1 MEENK
6 TKNINFFKKLWYS
19 ITKFEKYPEMATE
32 GIRSA
37 IKYLIIIS
45 FIVSIFISIGSTIEM
60 HKVIGEL
67 ANYINNNIPDFTY
80 ADGKISAEM
89 QEPMVI
95 TEVNDSTIDQIVIDS
110 NAETE
115 EAKNTSKTE
124 HEIIGNTIFF
134 FKNQVVLV
142 ARAENGQVN
151 EQPYTYQ
158 DFIKSYTQEDI
169 KEFNKQELV
178 NYMTS
183 SGMNSYYIRYV
194 IAIVVNLLLV
204 NVMVA
209 LLDTLQLAILG
220 WITTIVARIK
230 MKFVA
235 IYNMSIYALTLSM
248 ILNIVYIIINY
259 FVDFTIEYFQIAYMA
274 IAYIYLAASI
284 FILKDDFMKR
294 QEEVEKIKQEQIKV
308 REEIR
313 KQEEEKKDKEEPKEE
328 KPKKKKEE
336 EPKGETPDGYEA

>member
-19 ITKFEKYPEMATE
+19 ITKFEKYPEMAAE

-259 FVDFTIEYFQIAYMA
+259 FVDFTIEYFQIAYIA

-336 EPKGETPDGYEA
+336 EPKGETLDGSEA

>member
-19 ITKFEKYPEMATE
+19 ITKFEKYPDMAAE
-32 GIRSA
+32 GLGNA
-37 IKYLIIIS
+37 IKYLIIIT
-45 FIVSIFISIGSTIEM
+45 FIVSIFITIGSAIET

-67 ANYINNNIPDFTY
+67 ANYIKDNIPEFSY
-80 ADGKISAEM
+80 SDGKINAEI
-89 QEPMVI
+89 ENPIII
-95 TEVNDSTIDQIVIDS
+95 TEINNSAIDKIVIDP

-115 EAKNTSKTE
+115 ETKNSSKIAN
-124 HEIIGNTIFF
+124 EIVGNTIYF
-134 FKNQVVLV
+134 FKDQVILV
-142 ARAENGQVN
+142 ARAENGQTN
-151 EQPYTYQ
+151 EQPYTYG

-169 KEFNKQELV
+169 KEFDKQGLV
-178 NYMTS
+178 EYMTS
-183 SGMNSYYIRYV
+183 SRMNSYYIRYV
-194 IAIVVNLLLV
+194 VAILINLLLV
-204 NVMVA
+204 NVLVA

-220 WITTIVARIK
+220 WITTLVARIR

-259 FVDFTIEYFQIAYMA
+259 FVDFTIDYFQIAYIA

-294 QEEVEKIKQEQIKV
+294 QEEVEKLKQEQIKV

-313 KQEEEKKDKEEPKEE
+313 KQEEDKKKKQEEPKR
-328 KPKKKKEE
+328 E
-336 EPKGETPDGYEA
+336 EPKGSEA

>member
-19 ITKFEKYPEMATE
+19 ITKFEKYPEMAAE

-158 DFIKSYTQEDI
+158 DFIKSYSQEDI

-259 FVDFTIEYFQIAYMA
+259 FVDFTIEYFQIAYIA

-336 EPKGETPDGYEA
+336 EPKGETPDGSEA

>member
-19 ITKFEKYPEMATE
+19 ITKFEKYPEMAAE

-259 FVDFTIEYFQIAYMA
+259 FVDFTIEYFQIAYIA

-336 EPKGETPDGYEA
+336 EPKGETPDGSEA

>member
-19 ITKFEKYPEMATE
+19 ITKFEKYPEMAAE

-95 TEVNDSTIDQIVIDS
+95 TEVNDSTIDQIVIAS

-183 SGMNSYYIRYV
+183 SSMNSYYIRYV

-336 EPKGETPDGYEA
+336 EPKGETPDGSEA

>member
-19 ITKFEKYPEMATE
+19 ITKFEKYPEMAAE

-259 FVDFTIEYFQIAYMA
+259 FVDFTIEYFQIAYIA

-328 KPKKKKEE
+328 KHKKKKEE
-336 EPKGETPDGYEA
+336 EPKGETPDGSEA

>member
-19 ITKFEKYPEMATE
+19 ITKFEKYPEMAAE

-45 FIVSIFISIGSTIEM
+45 FIDSIFISIGSTIEM

-158 DFIKSYTQEDI
+158 DFIKSYSQEDI

-328 KPKKKKEE
+328 KRRRTKR
-336 EPKGETPDGYEA
+336 

>member
-19 ITKFEKYPEMATE
+19 ITKFEKYPEMAAE

-158 DFIKSYTQEDI
+158 DFIKSYSQEDI

-313 KQEEEKKDKEEPKEE
+313 KQEEEKKDKEE
-328 KPKKKKEE
+328 
-336 EPKGETPDGYEA
+336 T

>member
-19 ITKFEKYPEMATE
+19 ITKFEKYPEMAAE

-259 FVDFTIEYFQIAYMA
+259 FVDFTIEYFQIAYIA

-313 KQEEEKKDKEEPKEE
+313 KQEEEKKDKEEQKEE

-336 EPKGETPDGYEA
+336 EPKGETPDGSEA

>member
-6 TKNINFFKKLWYS
+6 TKNIIFFKKLWYS
-19 ITKFEKYPEMATE
+19 ITKFEKYPEMAAE

-336 EPKGETPDGYEA
+336 EPKGETPDGSEA

>member
-1 MEENK
+1 
-6 TKNINFFKKLWYS
+6 
-19 ITKFEKYPEMATE
+19 
-32 GIRSA
+32 
-37 IKYLIIIS
+37 
-45 FIVSIFISIGSTIEM
+45 
-60 HKVIGEL
+60 
-67 ANYINNNIPDFTY
+67 
-80 ADGKISAEM
+80 M

-259 FVDFTIEYFQIAYMA
+259 FVDFTIEYFQIAYIA

-313 KQEEEKKDKEEPKEE
+313 KQEEKKKDKEEPKEE

-336 EPKGETPDGYEA
+336 EPKGETPDGSEA

>member
-19 ITKFEKYPEMATE
+19 ITKFEKYPEMAAE

-158 DFIKSYTQEDI
+158 DFIKSYSQEDI

-336 EPKGETPDGYEA
+336 EPKGETPDGSEA

>member
-19 ITKFEKYPEMATE
+19 ITKFEKYPEMAAE

-336 EPKGETPDGYEA
+336 EPKGETPDGSEA

>member
-19 ITKFEKYPEMATE
+19 ITKFEKYPEMAAE

-45 FIVSIFISIGSTIEM
+45 FIVSIFILIGSTIEM

-158 DFIKSYTQEDI
+158 DFIKSYSQEDI

-259 FVDFTIEYFQIAYMA
+259 FVDFTIEYFQIAYIA

-313 KQEEEKKDKEEPKEE
+313 KQEEKKKDKEEPKEE

-336 EPKGETPDGYEA
+336 EPKGETPDGSEA